1 MKKSGIK
8 SVLFGVFVFTVV
20 ALIIWG
26 TLLQRYTLVDWWLP
40 VVGGLVLAAIVTM
53 SLYRRFARHGSS
65 AASFLSVMAF
75 AFAIL
80 YSGFYSIN
88 YYGASADSTVRID
101 VSVIAKHREE
111 RYRTRRLNRHAST
124 RGAKYYVYVVD
135 LELPDGRVKSLEV
148 PLDEYNCI
156 RNGSTRQVNFRRGAF
171 GIQVFSLH
179 EF

>member
-1 MKKSGIK
+1 MKKSGTK

-20 ALIIWG
+20 VLVIWG

-40 VVGGLVLAAIVTM
+40 VVGGLLLAVIVSM
-53 SLYRRFARHGSS
+53 PLYRKFARHGLSG
-65 AASFLSVMAF
+65 ASFLLVIAF

-88 YYGASADSTVRID
+88 YYGASADSTTRLE

-135 LELPDGRVKSLEV
+135 LQLPDGRVKSLGV
-148 PLDEYNCI
+148 PLDEYNRI
-156 RNGSTRQVNFRRGAF
+156 RNGSTRQVNSRRGAF